1 MRENGDLRSLLQTLG
16 SAALGIGLG
25 LAVLGGGFLISRMTL
40 ADSTVVASG
49 APATATVAPTVRP
62 SATGTAR
69 PTIAPTATPVPV
81 PTPDPM
87 VVTAYQG
94 QGLRLAALTIPANY
108 TVLSP
113 IAGTVRIELYQYV
126 NGAIVTGVSDQPT
139 YPYIFVT
146 SADRLIK
153 LRPAAVDRDVKLLV
167 KDGDTIA
174 AGGGLFM
181 TLSTAASSWQT
192 FYDKN
197 VTAQVIASVNA
208 QPSGN
213 ELDPVPVFKK

>member
-1 MRENGDLRSLLQTLG
+1 VRENGDLRSLLQTLG

-25 LAVLGGGFLISRMTL
+25 LAVLAGGFVISRMTL

-62 SATGTAR
+62 SAATR
-69 PTIAPTATPVPV
+69 PTVAPTPTPVPAA
-81 PTPDPM
+81 TPDPM

-94 QGLRLAALTIPANY
+94 QGLRLAAFTIPANY

-126 NGAIVTGVSDQPT
+126 NGAIVTGATDQPT

-174 AGGGLFM
+174 AGGGLFT
-181 TLSTAASSWQT
+181 TLTTAASSWQT

-213 ELDPVPVFKK
+213 ELDPVPVFKR

>member
-1 MRENGDLRSLLQTLG
+1 VRENGDLRSLLQTLG

-25 LAVLGGGFLISRMTL
+25 LAVLVGGFVISRMTL

-49 APATATVAPTVRP
+49 APATATVAPTVRA
-62 SATGTAR
+62 SAITR
-69 PTIAPTATPVPV
+69 PTVAPTATPVPV
-81 PTPDPM
+81 ATPDPM

-108 TVLSP
+108 TVVSP

-126 NGAIVTGVSDQPT
+126 NGAIVTGATDQPT

-174 AGGGLFM
+174 AGGGLFT
-181 TLSTAASSWQT
+181 TLTTAASSWQT

>member
-1 MRENGDLRSLLQTLG
+1 VREDGDLRSLLQTLG

-25 LAVLGGGFLISRMTL
+25 LAVLAGGFFISRITL

-49 APATATVAPTVRP
+49 APATATPTPTIRPTVSATTRPTVAPTP
-62 SATGTAR
+62 
-69 PTIAPTATPVPV
+69 TPVPV
-81 PTPDPM
+81 PTLDPM

-94 QGLRLAALTIPANY
+94 QGLRLAALTIPAGY
-108 TVLSP
+108 TVISP

-126 NGAIVTGVSDQPT
+126 NGAIVTGATDQPT

-153 LRPAAVDRDVKLLV
+153 LRPAAVDRDVRLLV
-167 KDGDTIA
+167 KDGDAVA
-174 AGGGLFM
+174 AGGGLFT
-181 TLSTAASSWQT
+181 TLTTAASSWQT

-197 VTAQVIASVNA
+197 VTAQVIASVAA

-213 ELDPVPVFKK
+213 ELDPVPVFKR

>member
-1 MRENGDLRSLLQTLG
+1 MPEDGDLRSLLQTLG

-25 LAVLGGGFLISRMTL
+25 LAVLLGGFVISRMTL

-49 APATATVAPTVRP
+49 APATATTSPTRP
-62 SATGTAR
+62 TATGTAR
-69 PTIAPTATPVPV
+69 PNVPPTATPVPV

-108 TVLSP
+108 TVFSP
-113 IAGTVRIELYQYV
+113 IAGTVRIELYQFV

-174 AGGGLFM
+174 AGGGLFT
-181 TLSTAASSWQT
+181 TLTTAASSWQT

>member
-1 MRENGDLRSLLQTLG
+1 VRQDGDLRSLMQTLG
-16 SAALGIGLG
+16 SAVLGIGLG
-25 LAVLGGGFLISRMTL
+25 LAILAGGFVISRMTL
-40 ADSTVVASG
+40 AGSTVVASG
-49 APATATVAPTVRP
+49 GPATATVAPTLRA
-62 SATGTAR
+62 SASASAR
-69 PTIAPTATPVPV
+69 PTAAPTATAVPV

-108 TVLSP
+108 TVTSP
-113 IAGTVRIELYQYV
+113 IAGTVSIELYQYV
-126 NGAIVTGVSDQPT
+126 NGAVVSGATDQPT
-139 YPYIFVT
+139 YPYVFVK

-153 LRPAAVDRDVKLLV
+153 LRPGVVDKDVKLLV

-174 AGGGLFM
+174 AGGGLFT
-181 TLSTAASSWQT
+181 TLTTGASSWQT

-197 VTAQVIASVNA
+197 VTAQVIASVTA
-208 QPSGN
+208 QPSGS